1 MLSDESSSDSETGRF
16 KGRTSNQEA
25 QTKSSNQK
33 EDSHRSSG
41 RSRASENDRFR
52 REFERRRDERER
64 YERRSKEKQWFSRH
78 SSIKRRHSRERTP
91 HRRSRERSSQHRSR
105 ERPRHSDIRNR
116 SKPRSSSRDKHRH
129 SRSRSHKSP
138 ELKKELKEE
147 VKHYSP
153 PTHKQVDKFDRRSR
167 DKSSSPEHRGKR
179 SEIHKP
185 EPIPLERKKS
195 DSPIIVEE
203 HASSDESV
211 EVQPGSYYN
220 MIPAVVKDKIE
231 ESPSVIKQK
240 SESSEI
246 DSSDDEKLRA
256 KLLNLEK
263 ELQKTRKK
271 KHKKRHKR
279 KSSKSSKDRD
289 RDASA
294 VEVSST
300 TDIDKIVPH
309 TRTDIMEVSSTQ
321 KSSQKESSEEGEI
334 TSDDDSQDE
343 IAIDPTD
350 LRHKL
355 KRSKHDPSIT
365 QSSSKEDM
373 CGPALP
379 PQLKKK
385 HKRSSSRD
393 VEGPALPPHLQ
404 KHRNIGPSIPDNI
417 RKGLANP
424 EREVIVTYES
434 SDEDIGIGPLPSG
447 TESKWS
453 EAHKRLEER
462 ALDMKIRK
470 LDGHSLQ
477 QTNVKSREQWMLEL
491 PEAKAKYLGLE
502 ARSFRAKEGPDMSD
516 RSSWTDTPED
526 KALKAAGIVKVEDPD
541 VVLQREARARH
552 IESRD
557 EDQERAVRK
566 HKKKHKREESLLEL
580 HQKKLKKKKK
590 EDKDEKKER
599 RPFSRE
605 VDLQVNRFDEAQKK
619 NIIKKAQALDS
630 RFSRGEAK
638 YL

>member
-1 MLSDESSSDSETGRF
+1 MILIPNIIPFLVLGSNMLSDESSSDSETGRF

-33 EDSHRSSG
+33 EESHRSSG
-41 RSRASENDRFR
+41 RSRPSENDRFR

-64 YERRSKEKQWFSRH
+64 YERRSKDRQRFSRH
-78 SSIKRRHSRERTP
+78 PSMKRRYSRERTP
-91 HRRSRERSSQHRSR
+91 RRRSREMSPRCRSR
-105 ERPRHSDIRNR
+105 EKQRHSDNSNI

-138 ELKKELKEE
+138 ELRKEVKEE
-147 VKHYSP
+147 VKRHSSP
-153 PTHKQVDKFDRRSR
+153 KHKHVDKFDRRSR
-167 DKSSSPEHRGKR
+167 EKSPSPVYRGKR

-185 EPIPLERKKS
+185 EPVPQERKKS
-195 DSPIIVEE
+195 ESPIIVEE

-220 MIPAVVKDKIE
+220 MIPAVIKDKTE
-231 ESPSVIKQK
+231 ESPPIIKQV

-271 KHKKRHKR
+271 KHKKKHKR

-300 TDIDKIVPH
+300 TDIDKTVPQAQA
-309 TRTDIMEVSSTQ
+309 DAVEVSSTQ

-355 KRSKHDPSIT
+355 KRSKHDPSNT
-365 QSSSKEDM
+365 QSSSKEDT

-379 PQLKKK
+379 PHLKKR

-404 KHRNIGPSIPDNI
+404 KHKNIGKLNSVFIILLIINSFLLTSKHFFTGPTIPDNI
-417 RKGLANP
+417 RKVLADP
-424 EREVIVTYES
+424 EREVIAYKS
-434 SDEDIGIGPLPSG
+434 SDEDVGIGPLPTG

-453 EAHKRLEER
+453 EAHQRLEER

-470 LDGHSLQ
+470 LDGLSLQ
-477 QTNVKSREQWMLEL
+477 QTNAKSREQWMLEL
-491 PEAKAKYLGLE
+491 PGAKAKYLGLE

-516 RSSWTDTPED
+516 RYIS
-526 KALKAAGIVKVEDPD
+526 
-541 VVLQREARARH
+541 LQ
-552 IESRD
+552 SC
-557 EDQERAVRK
+557 
-566 HKKKHKREESLLEL
+566 
-580 HQKKLKKKKK
+580 
-590 EDKDEKKER
+590 
-599 RPFSRE
+599 
-605 VDLQVNRFDEAQKK
+605 
-619 NIIKKAQALDS
+619 
-630 RFSRGEAK
+630 
-638 YL
+638 Y